1 MKIRSAIS
9 DQVKLSTDME
19 HQFLALK
26 MQLLAITEKRSRK
39 PQLGFA
45 WRIML
50 RGAVFRAAKRLIKDN
65 HELKM
70 IEFY

>member
-1 MKIRSAIS
+1 
-9 DQVKLSTDME
+9 
-19 HQFLALK
+19 
-26 MQLLAITEKRSRK
+26 MQLLAITEKRFGK

-50 RGAVFRAAKRLIKDN
+50 RGAEFRAAKRLIKDN